1 MKNGYNRERPAPS
14 VKSLP
19 ELRLQAEEVLQSKAA
34 ILPECL
40 DAQFSAETRQMLHE
54 LRLHQ
59 VELEMQNDELRR
71 AEQELAAARLSYF
84 DMYDLA
90 PVGYCT
96 VSLTGMILEPNLTA
110 AVMLGVTRD
119 ALKRMPISRF
129 IFKDDQDVYYLHRK
143 RLLETGEPCECE
155 LRMLKPDQTVF
166 WAKIT
171 ATMSKGVN
179 DAPVCRVVLTD
190 ITESKLV
197 AEALRQQ
204 EEQFR
209 LVFEERYNMLAEH
222 SRAYH
227 WEIDAQGLFRYISP
241 TCKKV
246 IGYEPEDIVGKRH
259 FYDLHPLDG
268 REAFKQNALAVMA
281 RKNSFR
287 GSEHLIQTGNG
298 RCLLIATDGIPL
310 LDGLGALTGYR
321 GMDIDVTKRN

>member
-1 MKNGYNRERPAPS
+1 MKNGFNRERPVLT

-19 ELRLQAEEVLQSKAA
+19 ELRLQAEEVLESKGT

-40 DAQFSAETRQMLHE
+40 DAHFSAETRQMLHE

-119 ALKRMPISRF
+119 TLKRTPISRF
-129 IFKDDQDVYYLHRK
+129 IYKDDQDVYYLHHK
-143 RLLETGEPCECE
+143 RLLETSEPCECE
-155 LRMLKPDQTVF
+155 LRLLKPDQTVF
-166 WAKIT
+166 WAKVT
-171 ATMSKGVN
+171 ATLSKGV
-179 DAPVCRVVLTD
+179 DGAPVCRVVLTD

-209 LVFEERYNMLAEH
+209 TVFEERYNMLAEH

-227 WEIDAQGLFRYISP
+227 WEIDAQGLFKYIAP
-241 TCKKV
+241 TCKKI
-246 IGYEPEDIVGKRH
+246 IGYDPEDIVGKRY
-259 FYDLHPLDG
+259 FYDLHPAEG
-268 REAFKQNALAVMA
+268 RDQFRERALAVMN
-281 RKNSFR
+281 RKDNFR
-287 GSEHLIQTGNG
+287 GSEHLLQTVNG

-310 LDGLGALTGYR
+310 LDGFGNLTGYR
-321 GMDIDVTKRN
+321 GMDIDVTKRS